1 MISTPQNYSI
11 RDGGSMSSITTS
23 QVLVY
28 FLVNEQ
34 QWIDASL
41 LYIVMMFTG

>member
-1 MISTPQNYSI
+1 
-11 RDGGSMSSITTS
+11 MSSITTS